1 MARPPVLSFG
11 FGSVRGAVPHR
22 AGFGRRRSFAAP
34 LAVGLTVAAPG
45 LVAEGR
51 AQEPA
56 VTSLPHAINLR
67 GYDGNESAFS
77 LLSFGCYPLE
87 SGREES
93 SGNNKATCRFTTT
106 SIFRPTAE
114 DVAKRLRDLDAPPG
128 PPAATDSFPAVCQTL
143 TPLGPPPAGGAAISP
158 ERRYQEQLAKACSA
172 NDAALGK
179 EALRFGISEVWA
191 KTCEVFNY
199 GFREYDFEKIDD
211 STWRA
216 MNGASGGTATIRTIW
231 RKKAGNDLTS
241 WNYKQVTSSDP
252 SCVPTP
258 FAECAKD
265 SVQDWTPDAAIKLA
279 GCQYFK

>member
-1 MARPPVLSFG
+1 MATPQTTT
-11 FGSVRGAVPHR
+11 FGSGNTRDR
-22 AGFGRRRSFAAP
+22 APNRARSRRRHS
-34 LAVGLTVAAPG
+34 LALSLASLATVVGPG
-45 LVAEGR
+45 AISTGM

-67 GYDGNESAFS
+67 GYDGNETAFS

-87 SGREES
+87 SRDENPS
-93 SGNNKATCRFTTT
+93 NNRVTCRFTTT

-114 DVAKRLRDLDAPPG
+114 DVAKRLRDLEAPQG
-128 PPAATDSFPAVCQTL
+128 PPAAAESFPAVCQTL
-143 TPLGPPPAGGAAISP
+143 APLGPPPAAGAAVPP
-158 ERRYQEQLAKACSA
+158 ERRYQEQLAKACST
-172 NDAALGK
+172 NDPALGK
-179 EALRFGISEVWA
+179 EALRFGITELWA

-199 GFREYDFEKIDD
+199 GFREYEFEKIDD
-211 STWRA
+211 TTWRA

-231 RKKAGNDLTS
+231 RKKTGNDLTS

-265 SVQDWTPDAAIKLA
+265 SVQDWTPEATIKLA